1 MEITNLAKRK
11 FIQKIKGEVFFDE
24 LTRRIYAYSASI
36 CYLLPAAVIYPLDK
50 DDVIN
55 TIKIAAEEGIP
66 VTARGSGSGVAG
78 QNLGEGI
85 ILDFS
90 IHMNRILH
98 VNRQELTATVE
109 PGLIRT
115 KFIKALQPEGLFFPP
130 DPSSSD
136 YATLGGMTANNSGG
150 AHSLAVQR
158 VLLAFLQKLSLTF

>member
-98 VNRQELTATVE
+98 VNRQELVI
-109 PGLIRT
+109 L
-115 KFIKALQPEGLFFPP
+115 AL
-130 DPSSSD
+130 
-136 YATLGGMTANNSGG
+136 
-150 AHSLAVQR
+150 
-158 VLLAFLQKLSLTF
+158 